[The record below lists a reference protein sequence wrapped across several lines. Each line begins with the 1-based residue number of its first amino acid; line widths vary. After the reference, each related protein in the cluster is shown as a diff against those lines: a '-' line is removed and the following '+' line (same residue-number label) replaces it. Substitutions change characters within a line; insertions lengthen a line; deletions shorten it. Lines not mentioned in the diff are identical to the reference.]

1 MPSPLPASSADRLDQ
16 IKLWV
21 IRVMLAKADSP
32 IADPGFSAAEWQAV
46 QLCAAQHRL
55 RPLLFHRLHNCWQ
68 DWGVPE
74 AIQTGWEGGSRRAAL
89 RALDRQ
95 SVTIE
100 VTRTLETAGF
110 PCAVLKGAALARH
123 YGHAGLRPMRDID
136 VLVAPELA
144 QQAFQVLLD
153 TGLIRR
159 AEVSGAVHTD
169 YATHKHLEA
178 LWCPRR
184 RVAIEVHTALVDQ
197 PRGAVADD
205 ALLQIDT
212 LLAGRR
218 IEQIGDHAVPVLGWA
233 ETMLHLIVHAV
244 YDHQLNNGPLVLSD
258 CAALAAD
265 DAADWDRFWALT
277 ERGGRGSGARLVF
290 EIIER
295 FAPQLPPG
303 ALPEGTAA
311 SDAALIEPSAL
322 LMLQDTSRA
331 DAQGGWDRLFA
342 QGSWRQRLRLARDRA
357 SLRSRAAQAHHHHGE
372 SGNLTL
378 AWRMLRA
385 LVDPGQRRDI
395 ARSRAVFGWLQQDN

>member
-1 MPSPLPASSADRLDQ
+1 MPSPLPASPADRLDQ
-16 IKLWV
+16 LKLWV
-21 IRVMLAKADSP
+21 IAVMLEMPGSP
-32 IADPGFSAAEWQAV
+32 IADPGFSAQDWQAV
-46 QLCAAQHRL
+46 QLCSAQHRL
-55 RPLLFHRLHNCWQ
+55 RPLLFDRLRNWWQ

-74 AIQTGWEGGSRRAAL
+74 AIRTDWERGSRRAAL

-100 VTRTLETAGF
+100 VTRTLEDAGF

-123 YGHAGLRPMRDID
+123 YGTPALRPMRDID

-144 QQAFQVLLD
+144 QRAFQTLLD
-153 TGLIRR
+153 TGLVRR
-159 AEVSGAVHTD
+159 AEISGTVHTD

-184 RVAIEVHTALVDQ
+184 RVAVEVHTALVDQ
-197 PRGAVADD
+197 PRGAAADD
-205 ALLQIDT
+205 ALLQIDA

-218 IEQIGDHAVPVLGWA
+218 FEQIGDHSVPVLGWA

-258 CAALAAD
+258 CVVLAAD

-277 ERGGRGSGARLVF
+277 ERAGRGSGARLVF

-295 FAPQLPPG
+295 FASQLPPG
-303 ALPEGTAA
+303 AMPGGAPA

-322 LMLQDTSRA
+322 LMLQDRSRA

-357 SLRSRAAQAHHHHGE
+357 TLRSRAAQAHHHHGE

-385 LVDPGQRRDI
+385 LVDPRQRRDI
-395 ARSRAVFGWLQQDN
+395 ARSRAVFGWLQDDR